1 MAHTPASPERFGGH
15 VFAQR
20 LPEVAEVVPGAPAP
34 WAQLSP
40 LARRGLTLD
49 TVLGRLEASGRVG
62 ATPEEVVELTG
73 VDPAVRGAISRR
85 SAVLVALFEREG
97 ETEVVL
103 TRRSFELRHHRGEI
117 ALPGGRSDPGESTW
131 DTATREARE
140 EVGLDPTALTSAGWL
155 TPIATFASGSAI
167 WPVVGTLAAAP
178 LLVPDPA
185 EVERAFTV
193 PLADLAADG
202 AFVEERWRRDERRP
216 GVDEHGY
223 VAISFFKVPG
233 DLIWGATARVL
244 NELVCVALDV
254 AWPGRIG
261 A

>member
-1 MAHTPASPERFGGH
+1 MPHTPGSGDRFGGH
-15 VFAQR
+15 VFPQR
-20 LPEVAEVVPGAPAP
+20 LPEVAEVAPGAPAP
-34 WAQLSP
+34 WAGLSEP
-40 LARRGLTLD
+40 ARRGLALA
-49 TVLGRLEASGRVG
+49 TVVKRLEDAGRVG
-62 ATPEEVVELTG
+62 SSPAEPVELTG
-73 VDPAVRGAISRR
+73 ADRATRGAITRR
-85 SAVLVALFEREG
+85 SAVLVVLFEHAG

-103 TRRSFELRHHRGEI
+103 TRRARNLRHHRGEV
-117 ALPGGRSDPGESTW
+117 ALPGGRSDPGETPW

-140 EVGLDPTALTSAGWL
+140 EVGLDPGALRAAGWL

-167 WPVVGTLAAAP
+167 WPVVGTLDVAP
-178 LLVPDPA
+178 RLVPDPA

-193 PLADLAADG
+193 RLTDLAADG

-216 GVDEHGY
+216 GTDEHGY

-244 NELVCVALDV
+244 NELVCVALGVD
-254 AWPGRIG
+254 WPGRLG